1 MRNRS
6 KTSELESKF
15 PLLAIEGGCIVSK
28 DADVTVAFALEL
40 PELFTLTSPEYE
52 MMHAAWNKAVR
63 VLPEYSILHKQD
75 WYIKENYQADFGRE
89 NLSFLYRSFE
99 RHFNERPFLNHSVY
113 LYLTKTT
120 K

>member
-63 VLPEYSILHKQD
+63 VLPDYSILHKQD
-75 WYIKENYQADFGRE
+75 WFIKENYQAGFSKE
-89 NLSFLYRSFE
+89 NLSFLNRS
-99 RHFNERPFLNHSVY
+99 Y
-113 LYLTKTT
+113 
-120 K
+120 

>member
-52 MMHAAWNKAVR
+52 MMHAAWKVAASAALVEGRKPQPRRFISLAKETTVR
-63 VLPEYSILHKQD
+63 FVVVE
-75 WYIKENYQADFGRE
+75 QAA
-89 NLSFLYRSFE
+89 E
-99 RHFNERPFLNHSVY
+99 RDLAPPAAMKGGEQSPPHTGATP
-113 LYLTKTT
+113 
-120 K
+120 